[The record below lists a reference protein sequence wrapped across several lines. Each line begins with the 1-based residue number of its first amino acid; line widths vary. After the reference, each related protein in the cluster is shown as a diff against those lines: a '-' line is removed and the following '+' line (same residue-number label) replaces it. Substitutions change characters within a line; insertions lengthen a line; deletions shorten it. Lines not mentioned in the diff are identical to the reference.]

1 MTQLLR
7 FKLRGYR
14 PPKLIFGAFALC
26 LLAGCKGSSD
36 KDEGSVLP
44 PPEPQTAIYSED
56 IAEIALSGSTSE
68 IAVGPHVSTSDN
80 SSFRIVSVA
89 SLSGEQCQITDITD
103 ETFDVVS
110 DDTQD
115 CIFRYQ
121 VAPANGDSTSYSYAR
136 VAVASTYSS
145 STLPRITASTTE
157 GADITIDLEVELG
170 SSVPDSSFELQEDM
184 VVVGSGTAEYINSKQ
199 IRFSPSGKGQSEIH
213 YSYQSAEALKV
224 GTISVSVSQLSTN
237 TAPSAD
243 SFAHDKLL
251 ALGESVVVDV
261 GGYVGDVDGD
271 DVQLI
276 AIEDFN
282 STAALFDA
290 TDTTNTK
297 FIFSSTTPGP
307 HDVAYTV
314 SDHRGGYTTSVARIE
329 VEPDFS
335 LIQDWEDIVTHDP
348 AIGSDIRLF
357 APMSKVYADYVNAS
371 YTSTNI
377 ESGEKGPKGSEVVM
391 QTLKQARA
399 YCKTRGGRLPLQREL
414 DSLITNEISAF
425 ITHNWPTEVNYWTA
439 EKVSELNAAT
449 VSLFD
454 GATGQQAGTDVGYT
468 TCVDMS
474 NPSVKDFS
482 VSPSLISASGNEYS
496 YQLLVNH
503 PDGGTGAFQD
513 IKLEALEENGVF
525 SSGETHQE
533 LVADSTGKQSVS
545 YFDTAF
551 NSSVISSL
559 VSSTKEL
566 YPFVPDEDA
575 SSLETQDGSKWN
587 HVDTRFGHTP
597 PPIGANGIPVLYNY
611 SAEKGMGSSSVYKE
625 HFIGSDFVMAL
636 HIRNKGTLSYGAI
649 SFFIEQQGNMP
660 DSTWYNPA
668 NDPERDQPGAPQTED
683 TFNIVT
689 QYAKQEFNFYSGFDN
704 FVGNTPAEV
713 RYVDRYLW
721 FQKKGDML
729 YHYSSPTPERPS
741 EPEFVGTFDWG
752 AIDPTQP
759 YWVGAGGATNYEE
772 VEAYIVNANFSSYL

>member
-7 FKLRGYR
+7 FQLRGYR
-14 PPKLIFGAFALC
+14 PQKLIFGAFVLC

-56 IAEIALSGSTSE
+56 IAENALSGSTSE
-68 IAVGPHVSTSDN
+68 IVLGPHVSTSDN

-89 SLSGEQCQITDITD
+89 SLSGEQCRITGITDD
-103 ETFDVVS
+103 AFDVVS

-136 VAVASTYSS
+136 VAVASGYSS

-157 GADITIDLEVELG
+157 GTDITIDLEVELG

-184 VVVGSGTAEYINSKQ
+184 VVIGSGTAEYINSKQ

-213 YSYQSAEALKV
+213 YSYQSAKALKV
-224 GTISVSVSQLSTN
+224 GTISVSVSQLSAN

-251 ALGESVVVDV
+251 ALGESVVIDV

-282 STAALFDA
+282 STTTLFDA

-297 FIFSSTTPGP
+297 FTFSSTTPGP

-348 AIGSDIRLF
+348 VIGSDIRLF

-371 YTSTNI
+371 YTSTHI

-425 ITHNWPTEVNYWTA
+425 TTHNWPTEVNYWTA

-449 VSLFD
+449 ASLFD
-454 GATGQQAGTDVGYT
+454 GATGQQPGTDVGYT

-474 NPSVKDFS
+474 NPSVKGFTIEAVYMTGVGNKYEYVLKVFGPDGSAASYADFD
-482 VSPSLISASGNEYS
+482 LISHNEM
-496 YQLLVNH
+496 
-503 PDGGTGAFQD
+503 
-513 IKLEALEENGVF
+513 GVF
-525 SSGETHQE
+525 DNDKSYKDG
-533 LVADSTGKQSVS
+533 VGDVNGQSIEFF
-545 YFDTAF
+545 YDTSF
-551 NSSVISSL
+551 TESVIEVNTNS
-559 VSSTKEL
+559 KQEL
-566 YPFVPDEDA
+566 YPFIPKLENSKIDITDPSLWNSKQHSSA
-575 SSLETQDGSKWN
+575 SLEVAGSGGLPILVHSYSHLN
-587 HVDTRFGHTP
+587 HVYKQGFVGDNFIAMYRVQSPSSIHKGAASFSIQQVSNDPNSWSSAITP
-597 PPIGANGIPVLYNY
+597 PGILNDYTTFGFVTHYAFNGYYLVENGIKDDSSFVDANVRATDNY
-611 SAEKGMGSSSVYKE
+611 IWFDKIGELVEVYT
-625 HFIGSDFVMAL
+625 ATTPT
-636 HIRNKGTLSYGAI
+636 R
-649 SFFIEQQGNMP
+649 P
-660 DSTWYNPA
+660 
-668 NDPERDQPGAPQTED
+668 TEP
-683 TFNIVT
+683 I
-689 QYAKQEFNFYSGFDN
+689 
-704 FVGNTPAEV
+704 
-713 RYVDRYLW
+713 
-721 FQKKGDML
+721 
-729 YHYSSPTPERPS
+729 
-741 EPEFVGTFDWG
+741 GTFDLNG
-752 AIDPTQP
+752 SIDFSKP
-759 YWVGAGGATNYEE
+759 YWVTFGGYNEAATTATVTSFNFA
-772 VEAYIVNANFSSYL
+772 AY